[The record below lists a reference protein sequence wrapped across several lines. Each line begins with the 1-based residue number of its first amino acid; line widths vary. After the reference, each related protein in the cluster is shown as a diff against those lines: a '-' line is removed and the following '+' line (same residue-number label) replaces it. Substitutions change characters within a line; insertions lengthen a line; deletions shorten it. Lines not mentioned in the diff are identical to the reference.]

1 MINRL
6 DFASVEIV
14 HGELAAHAVEDKD
27 EKNQKDSDASSLVET
42 SMRMKLSGHITHAL
56 NDVHIVGTVLKDAVQ
71 KKRLELIPAEESME
85 STTIDVPHQY
95 AFQRKSLAKV
105 LEKFRTGAHQVTQA
119 NESSSDY
126 IQQLSLLAKQ
136 WRVRWSGP
144 APICEFDFRSAGST
158 FHNRGEAEVVE
169 KVSSKTGALMLTIDV
184 PRRLQTLVEVSCKI
198 EHQPDYTSALK
209 PTLSGRLE
217 TSQGFSWEHL
227 LTQTQESLFAQELF
241 VTLTQGVK
249 SIPSAR
255 ASVTTDQLKFTVGKH
270 LTLHLMLDAV
280 GKVGSE
286 TKCSGA
292 NVTQDSKGT
301 KDPQERLVPLA
312 AKMLLRNQHRDNN
325 SGHHSEVK
333 RGYNGTTQRHEP
345 LVLLRETMSIH
356 FRRETVR
363 TVGRVLHDVAREVAF
378 QTPRLR
384 VFPHLHTTGTYDQ
397 PGFTVHVHTCTHAG
411 QISARYESPSTNIV
425 SLCILLCCSL
435 FPVLCSPVKRARLR
449 VHARQRS
456 RPSTCYPTVLS
467 LWKEG
472 MIRLCYFYHCIS
484 EILQSSY

>member
-1 MINRL
+1 MSQETKKRRVHVSVEPQLEASIMEYDTNGQETYRHENEGRRHFEVINRL

-227 LTQTQESLFAQELF
+227 LTQTQESLFAQ
-241 VTLTQGVK
+241 GVK

-345 LVLLRETMSIH
+345 LVLLRETVTYHNGLATCRVDINGSQWVVATDDALRPAILALV
-356 FRRETVR
+356 ET
-363 TVGRVLHDVAREVAF
+363 
-378 QTPRLR
+378 
-384 VFPHLHTTGTYDQ
+384 
-397 PGFTVHVHTCTHAG
+397 
-411 QISARYESPSTNIV
+411 
-425 SLCILLCCSL
+425 
-435 FPVLCSPVKRARLR
+435 
-449 VHARQRS
+449 
-456 RPSTCYPTVLS
+456 
-467 LWKEG
+467 
-472 MIRLCYFYHCIS
+472 
-484 EILQSSY
+484 